1 MGMQKLNSNPFT
13 LATSFQSS
21 SPEKTLGQ
29 AADSFIIPQPRMRAL
44 HSQAA
49 SLQRALSKQ
58 DYNVNL
64 GALSGIVD
72 VIDESNSTAEC
83 GLTSNSLKI
92 RKNSTNNSGENIS
105 SEDAA
110 ALQHVNSFSVQPPDS
125 PTDTIKT
132 G

>member
-13 LATSFQSS
+13 LATSYQSS
-21 SPEKTLGQ
+21 SPEKTSGQ
-29 AADSFIIPQPRMRAL
+29 AADSFIRPQPRMRAL

-72 VIDESNSTAEC
+72 VIDESNSAAEC
-83 GLTSNSLKI
+83 GLTSNSLSKWNSAIVEMHVCLLKLIAILHPFSMNSLQFYLNKI
-92 RKNSTNNSGENIS
+92 
-105 SEDAA
+105 
-110 ALQHVNSFSVQPPDS
+110 
-125 PTDTIKT
+125 TI
-132 G
+132 